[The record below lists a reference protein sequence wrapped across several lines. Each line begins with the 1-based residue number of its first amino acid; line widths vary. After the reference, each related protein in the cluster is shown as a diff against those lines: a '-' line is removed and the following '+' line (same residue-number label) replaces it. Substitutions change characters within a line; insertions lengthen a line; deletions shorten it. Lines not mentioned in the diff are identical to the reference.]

1 MCNVC
6 KDPECHWGE
15 YCYPDGKS
23 VRLEPQD
30 KAELKP
36 GDTISFEEVQNE
48 NGDWVLTKLPF

>member
-30 KAELKP
+30 KDFHPRSQKGVPLGPLNRPKRH
-36 GDTISFEEVQNE
+36 
-48 NGDWVLTKLPF
+48 L